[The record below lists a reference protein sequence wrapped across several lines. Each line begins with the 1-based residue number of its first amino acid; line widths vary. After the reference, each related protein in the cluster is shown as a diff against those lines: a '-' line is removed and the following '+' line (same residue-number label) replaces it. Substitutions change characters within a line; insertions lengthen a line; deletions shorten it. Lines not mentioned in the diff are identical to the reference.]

1 MEANSVDSDGIS
13 FPDDSIKNSNPNMNH
28 ADYMVAFSG
37 NTENYCVGLVD
48 MVNSTKIAA
57 TIGNKKIGQY
67 YQIFLNSM
75 SKILS
80 RFGGFVI
87 KNVGDCLVY
96 YFPESSKSNRKFGF
110 MSCIECGLAMTEYH
124 DKICEKLNQEGL
136 PSVDYRISADYGS
149 VVLMKSNNS
158 DSMDMIGPPVNMC
171 SKINHAA
178 SINNSVIGGDLYL
191 MVKGFN
197 DYRFKEV
204 KDVSLGFKHPYPVY
218 EVHRSWFC
226 EKHADLNNF
235 VESGWILQQIYN
247 NKRSSLSKIKR

>member
-1 MEANSVDSDGIS
+1 MNFLDKDGFSFSDDNYENTD
-13 FPDDSIKNSNPNMNH
+13 PDMNP

-48 MVNSTKIAA
+48 MVNSTKITA
-57 TIGNKKIGQY
+57 TIGNGNISRY

-110 MSCIECGLAMTEYH
+110 MSCLECSLAMIEYH
-124 DKICEKLNQEGL
+124 DTICKVLNQEGL
-136 PSVDYRISADYGS
+136 PNVDYRISADYGS

-158 DSMDMIGPPVNMC
+158 ETVDMIGPPVNMC
-171 SKINHAA
+171 SKINYAA
-178 SINNSVIGGDLYL
+178 SPNGTVIGGDLYS
-191 MVKGFN
+191 MVKGFS
-197 DYRFKEV
+197 DYRFKEI
-204 KDVSLGFKHPYPVY
+204 DNFSLGFKHLYPIY
-218 EVHRSWFC
+218 EVRR
-226 EKHADLNNF
+226 K
-235 VESGWILQQIYN
+235 
-247 NKRSSLSKIKR
+247 